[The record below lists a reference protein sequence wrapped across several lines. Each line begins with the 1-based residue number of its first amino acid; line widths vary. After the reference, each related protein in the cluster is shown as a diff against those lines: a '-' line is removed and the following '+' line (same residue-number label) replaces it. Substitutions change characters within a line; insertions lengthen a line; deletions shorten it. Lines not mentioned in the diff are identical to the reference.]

1 MSMKAVIIVSFGT
14 ANLEALKFLEN
25 FENEVRSSL
34 NEKYYVCKAFTSS
47 ALTNVLL
54 NKYGKIVPRLEEV
67 LFKLGNE
74 GYKEVYIRP
83 LHIIEGS
90 EFAVVK
96 NIIKEY
102 NYSFSK
108 ITLGKPIMGK
118 DEKDLLEGCNLIAE
132 SMEKK
137 LDKDKSIVLVGHGS
151 KTIDTESYDR
161 LKDTFNKKGFRN
173 VYMGTLEGEIRKEDI
188 LKELLKD
195 NIKEVLISPILM
207 LPGNHIKKDI
217 LGDKNSW
224 KALFEE
230 NNIKVN
236 YVEKSLLEYDEIRKF
251 YIDKINS

>member
-1 MSMKAVIIVSFGT
+1 MSSKAVIIVSFGT
-14 ANLEALKFLEN
+14 ANLDGLNFLEK
-25 FENEVRSSL
+25 FEEEVRSSL
-34 NEKYYVCKAFTSS
+34 SEKYYVCKAFTSS
-47 ALTNVLL
+47 AIANVLL

-67 LFKLGNE
+67 LFSLGNE

-90 EFAVVK
+90 EFLSVK
-96 NIIKEY
+96 NVIKEY

-108 ITLGKPIMGK
+108 INLGKPIMGK
-118 DEKDLLEGCNLIAE
+118 DEKTLIEGCNLIAN
-132 SMEKK
+132 SIEKNLEK
-137 LDKDKSIVLVGHGS
+137 NKSIVLVGHGS

-161 LKDTFNKKGFRN
+161 LKDTFNKKGFKS
-173 VYMGTLEGEIRKEDI
+173 VYMGTLEGKIRKEDI
-188 LKELLKD
+188 LKKLLKD
-195 NIKEVLISPILM
+195 NIKEVLISPVLM

-236 YVEKSLLEYDEIRKF
+236 YTSKSLIEYDEIRKF
-251 YIDKINS
+251 YIDKIKS